1 MRATDTPTNPHS
13 VPPFATVPF
22 DLYRDIHKAIRAEL
36 FDVTLAAGRL
46 DPSDRV
52 ARVAHATRVREVVQ
66 FLVSHAE
73 HEDRHIEP
81 ALRAVAPALA
91 EEIHVDHA
99 ALDATMG
106 DLIDVAD
113 LVFAEGRH
121 DARAAVHELYLA
133 LGDFT
138 ARYLRHQSV
147 EERTVMP
154 RLFDALGFDAVLAV
168 HRTILADVP
177 PDEMGAAL
185 AVMLP
190 SINVDDRTEMLGGMK
205 AEAPPEVFGGVWAL
219 ASQVLAPRDVA
230 QLAERLDVSPVTTS
244 VAAGR

>member
-1 MRATDTPTNPHS
+1 MTSTDTPTNPHP
-13 VPPFATVPF
+13 VPPFAMVPF
-22 DLYRDIHKAIRAEL
+22 DLYRDIHKGIRTEL
-36 FDVTLAAGRL
+36 FDVTAAAGRL

-52 ARVAHATRVREVVQ
+52 ERVAHATRVREVVQ

-81 ALRAVAPALA
+81 ALRAVAPELA
-91 EEIHVDHA
+91 EEIHVDHV

-113 LVFAEGRH
+113 LAFADGRH

-138 ARYLRHQSV
+138 ARYLRHQST

-154 RLFDALGFDAVLAV
+154 RLFEALGFDAVLMV
-168 HRTILADVP
+168 HRAILADIA
-177 PDEMGAAL
+177 PDEMGASL

-190 SINVDDRTEMLGGMK
+190 AMNADDRTELLGGMK
-205 AEAPPEVFGGVWAL
+205 AEAPAEAFAGVWAL
-219 ASQVLAPRDVA
+219 AGQVLAPRDVA